1 VTKRK
6 GRRSNNEIVSDQDI
20 AKKCKNQAKGHSEIE
35 FFIRLLCDN
44 SITEVDDTKQG
55 EAAAADTFKCKIK
68 AVSLIKIVQNKN
80 CGNYDGIDR
89 KYQFI
94 SHF

>member
-1 VTKRK
+1 MLRTKIKHRLK
-6 GRRSNNEIVSDQDI
+6 RISYI

-89 KYQFI
+89 KYQFV